1 MILQRDPYGFRND
14 AKAFTLMIKAFK
26 ISTHTENNLTSAYKH
41 ALFLEFIHN
50 SHPGLSHKTFIKSV
64 IYDVLSSITAILHK
78 RERYLHL
85 NFRSMVE
92 HLARISLQKVDN
104 GGDFDI
110 TVRTIDFEKLKLTNI
125 DENWVYMHQQYK
137 QSCGWIHSSSKVKLN
152 ITASFSDLLNSDSK
166 SNEAKL
172 STHLQ
177 KMTTETIKI
186 LFNYY
191 GNEIQT
197 SFYRTR
203 GEMKYL
209 LGNHN
214 FEHFLSKY
222 P

>member
-1 MILQRDPYGFRND
+1 
-14 AKAFTLMIKAFK
+14 MIKSFQVD
-26 ISTHTENNLTSAYKH
+26 IRTENNLTSAYKH
-41 ALFLEFIHN
+41 VLFLEFIHN
-50 SHPGLSHKTFIKSV
+50 SHLEISHKTFIKSI

-85 NFRSMVE
+85 NFRSMIE

-110 TVRTIDFEKLKLTNI
+110 TIRTLDFENLKSTNT
-125 DENWVYMHQQYK
+125 DENWAYMHSQYK
-137 QSCGWIHSSSKVKLN
+137 QACGWLHSSSKVKLN
-152 ITASFSDLLNSDSK
+152 ITASFPDLLKSDSK
-166 SNEAKL
+166 SNAAKL

-177 KMTTETIKI
+177 KMTTEMLKI
-186 LFNYY
+186 FFNYY
-191 GNEIQT
+191 VDEIQT

-203 GEMKYL
+203 GEMRYV

-214 FEHFLSKY
+214 FEYFLSKN